1 MSPKLDRVKLDNV
14 KLSNVKRGNAGFLN
28 FKISGRLIGG
38 FAAVVAVLA
47 IAIVTT
53 LWKVSAI
60 ETGMDRI
67 VTLRMPTAAA
77 STRMMNDINASLASL
92 RGWMLSGNDAFKTE
106 RAAVWA
112 SIDKVSADMDKL
124 SAKWTNPK
132 NVEVWTEFKG
142 TLAEFRVAQK

>member
-1 MSPKLDRVKLDNV
+1 MVPKLDKV

-53 LWKVSAI
+53 LWKVGGI
-60 ETGMDRI
+60 ETGMNRI